1 MRRSDVRWRVW
12 LGAAVV
18 ASLAACGSG
27 NVKAGTGQSTG
38 PAHTSAA
45 ARMAPVCPVSLTT
58 ALSAPPSSPSSASAV
73 TGFAPGSP
81 AAGVLCQYDLGVP
94 ADDSS
99 GQLGRYVVLTSAAL
113 RNITTD
119 VQALTATNEVASCP
133 PPESVE
139 VVNLVYADESTI
151 SLSISCSMVVQGDI
165 HAMLTDALGDDAQVL
180 LAAKP
185 SAAASSPTAQ
195 PSVLT
200 CGTVPVSDGKLK
212 TALAVKIGRPTAAPS
227 GGTFTA
233 RVDITTT
240 QPTVDLSSSTA
251 VTLLIAQ
258 GNMIV
263 GRTLLPAAAAGFEPT
278 ITPNAPATL
287 PASITLTGCATPPLN
302 PTNADLTRQPL
313 PPGTYTIYAVVEEY
327 DGDSETDLTNLVSAP
342 FPIQIT
348 AAPASPS

>member
-1 MRRSDVRWRVW
+1 MRHSDVRWRVW
-12 LGAAVV
+12 LGAGVV

-27 NVKAGTGQSTG
+27 NVKAGAAQSTG
-38 PAHTSAA
+38 PAPTSATA
-45 ARMAPVCPVSLTT
+45 SVAPVCPVTLTT
-58 ALSAPPSSPSSASAV
+58 ALSAPPSAPSSASAV
-73 TGFAPGSP
+73 TGFAPGNP

-94 ADDSS
+94 ADYSS
-99 GQLGRYVVLTSAAL
+99 GQLGRYV
-113 RNITTD
+113 
-119 VQALTATNEVASCP
+119 ALTAPELRTIATDVRALTPTNEVASCP

-139 VVNLVYADESTI
+139 VLNLAYADESTI
-151 SLSISCSMVVQGDI
+151 SLSISCSMVWQGDI
-165 HAMLTDALGDDAQVL
+165 HAMLTQPLADDAQVL
-180 LAAKP
+180 LAAAP
-185 SAAASSPTAQ
+185 SASASSPTAQ

-212 TALAVKIGRPTAAPS
+212 TALTVKIDGPTAAPS

-278 ITPNAPATL
+278 ITPNTPATL
-287 PASITLTGCATPPLN
+287 PASTMLTGCAIPPLD

-313 PPGTYTIYAVVEEY
+313 PQGAYTIYAVVEEY
-327 DGDSETDLTNLVSAP
+327 DGDNETDLTNLVSAP